1 MLIKSVKT
9 KLKGI
14 HAHVLPDLP
23 HGAPGVGAAG
33 VNDERRRLMQ
43 ALRQIDDL
51 RKELMTQREARFQ
64 EGFEAGKKMAYE
76 QTLTEMKQQVK
87 NLAITVDGVRE
98 KQVHLIERV
107 REFTVD
113 FALQIVEK
121 IIGSEAI
128 ANVKVDRQRLL
139 DIVNDV
145 ADRFADSAK
154 FVFRLHPEVAASI
167 EEHREEIQA
176 NLPASVAFT
185 VIEDPSLKK
194 CDCLVESDFGI
205 LDARLETQLQQI
217 RHAVHERGEP
227 A

>member
-1 MLIKSVKT
+1 MLLKSVKI
-9 KLKGI
+9 KRKSI

-23 HGAPGVGAAG
+23 HGALGTGVAG
-33 VNDERRRLMQ
+33 VNDERRRLTQ
-43 ALRQIDDL
+43 ALRQIDEL

-64 EGFEAGKKMAYE
+64 DGFEAGKKMAYE
-76 QTLTEMKQQVK
+76 QTLTEMQQQVK
-87 NLAITVDGVRE
+87 NLATTVEGVRE
-98 KQVHLIERV
+98 KQVDLIERV

-121 IIGSEAI
+121 IIGSAAI
-128 ANVKVDRQRLL
+128 ANVKIDRQRLL
-139 DIVNDV
+139 DIVSDV
-145 ADRFADSAK
+145 ADHFADSVK
-154 FVFRLHPEVAASI
+154 FVFRVHPEVAATI

-176 NLPASVAFT
+176 NLPNRGAFT
-185 VIEDPSLKK
+185 IIEDPSLKK

-217 RHAVHERGEP
+217 RHAVHERGET